1 MVSSAFIPSSC
12 LTITTPARSRTRTH
26 CDTTFG
32 RPVISRSQ
40 RSSIAYNKLYP
51 DPLPPQYDDS
61 EDSEES
67 IAESSASYL
76 ERLNGATANRLKKQS
91 AFTSQGSNSSDFE
104 GDISSLSRD
113 SVLRSALLRDQRQSS
128 TDADQKYQSSPQMS
142 TAAEGSS
149 SDHAYKPASRALWRI
164 GWLTWWAQLI
174 LTIVS
179 AVIVGFAL
187 TFPSV
192 DVGTSAS
199 SIGFVLIGIAIIV
212 AFVSLFC
219 TFGYTRLSL
228 WLQSAS
234 ASDASSKAPSK
245 ISYRL
250 RVGISVA
257 LLGLAFATLGLQA
270 IVGTLLAR
278 LLTTGIGSTNIR
290 SLDSNAGGVATPLVQ
305 PVDVLVV
312 QASANII
319 LALLTVV
326 LTSLWFR
333 RRAEVWEQN
342 AGTSM

>member
-1 MVSSAFIPSSC
+1 MTSSAFVPSSW
-12 LTITTPARSRTRTH
+12 LPTPARSRTGTYCH
-26 CDTTFG
+26 TTTFV
-32 RPVISRSQ
+32 RPVLISRSQ
-40 RSSIAYNKLYP
+40 RPLVSCNKLYP
-51 DPLPPQYDDS
+51 DPLPPQYGDDAD
-61 EDSEES
+61 DSEES
-67 IAESSASYL
+67 FGESSASYL
-76 ERLNGATANRLKKQS
+76 ERLNRATANRLKKQS
-91 AFTSQGSNSSDFE
+91 AFTSKSSDSSDFM
-104 GDISSLSRD
+104 GDPSSLSPD
-113 SVLRSALLRDQRQSS
+113 SVLRSAVTRDQQDLSTNDQQNQSTRIS
-128 TDADQKYQSSPQMS
+128 A
-142 TAAEGSS
+142 AAEGSS
-149 SDHAYKPASRALWRI
+149 GDHAYKPASRAFWRI
-164 GWLTWWAQLI
+164 GWLTWWVQLI

-199 SIGFVLIGIAIIV
+199 SIGFVFIGISIIV

-234 ASDASSKAPSK
+234 SSEASSKAPAK

-257 LLGLAFATLGLQA
+257 LFGLAFATLGLQA

-278 LLTTGIGSTNIR
+278 LLTTGIGSTNFR
-290 SLDSNAGGVATPLVQ
+290 GLDSKAGSVATPLVQ

-326 LTSLWFR
+326 LSSLWFR
-333 RRAEVWEQN
+333 RRSDVWEQN
-342 AGTSM
+342 SGTTV